1 MADLIKIKVKKKI
14 DYNNTGK
21 DEFNTVMLNLDN
33 IVDIE
38 RINNRIHFTLTGNKE
53 RIGEWETTEE
63 AETFFNKLYSD
74 Y

>member
-1 MADLIKIKVKKKI
+1 MADLIKIKIKKRK
-14 DYNNTGK
+14 G
-21 DEFNTVMLNLDN
+21 EFNTVLVNLDN

-38 RINNRIHFTLTGNKE
+38 RISNRIHFSFDARVDTKE
-53 RIGEWETTEE
+53 RIGEWETAEE

>member
-1 MADLIKIKVKKKI
+1 MADLIKIKIKKRK
-14 DYNNTGK
+14 G
-21 DEFNTVMLNLDN
+21 EFNTVLVNLDN

-38 RINNRIHFTLTGNKE
+38 RISNRIHFSFDARVDTKE

>member
-1 MADLIKIKVKKKI
+1 MADLIKIKVKKGNFK
-14 DYNNTGK
+14 G
-21 DEFNTVMLNLDN
+21 EFNTVLVNLDN

-38 RINNRIHFTLTGNKE
+38 RISNRIHFTFDARVDTKE
-53 RIGEWETTEE
+53 RIGEWESVEE